1 MPFSRKERVSI
12 TEVAKAAQVS
22 IQTVSRVINERPGV
36 SLQTRSRVLQVI
48 EQLGYYP
55 SRAAKAMRGASRTLG
70 IVGFGLEL
78 YGPSRTL
85 VGAQR
90 EASANNYGV
99 VLELIQDPEN
109 LDLRDIFE
117 VMFSN
122 HVDGI
127 VWCIPYIGNNVDLV
141 VAHLDKVS
149 IPVIFTDVSASLH
162 DLTVQTDN
170 YLGGKLATDHLL
182 DAGHQAVGLITGPLS
197 YFSARER
204 KRGWHDALHDRGLTC
219 DDSWVVEGDWG
230 AESGA
235 EGLPRLLNQHPD
247 LTAIFASND
256 PMALGVLSSA
266 AQRGLVVP
274 NDLAVIGYDDIP
286 EAAYF
291 QPPLSSIRQDVAA
304 LGEAAVS
311 RVIRAI
317 DLLAIRGSYQP
328 EQKCITPELVV
339 RASSSSVGN
348 RSVDHKAGG

>member
-12 TEVAKAAQVS
+12 TQVAKEAQVS

-36 SLQTRSRVLQVI
+36 SLQTRARVLKVI
-48 EQLGYYP
+48 EDLGYYP

-70 IVGFGLEL
+70 IVGYGLEL

-85 VGAQR
+85 IGAQR

-99 VLELIQDPEN
+99 VLELVQDPEN
-109 LDLRDIFE
+109 LDLRAIFE

-127 VWCIPYIGNNVDLV
+127 VWCIPYIDDNADHVI
-141 VAHLDKVS
+141 AYLDRVS

-162 DLTVQTDN
+162 DLTVQNDN
-170 YLGGKLATDHLL
+170 YLGGKLATNHLL
-182 DAGHQAVGLITGPLS
+182 DSGHQAIGLVTGPMS
-197 YFSARER
+197 YLSARER
-204 KRGWHDALHDRGLTC
+204 KRGWEDALRARGLPHDA
-219 DDSWVVEGDWG
+219 SWVVEGDWG
-230 AESGA
+230 APSGA
-235 EGLPRLLNQHPD
+235 DGLAHLLNRHPD

-256 PMALGVLSSA
+256 LMALGILSSA
-266 AQRGLVVP
+266 AQRGLRVP
-274 NDLAVIGYDDIP
+274 HDLAVIGYDDIP

-291 QPPLSSIRQDVAA
+291 QPPLSSVRQDVVA

-317 DLLAIRGSYQP
+317 DSLAIRGSYQP
-328 EQKCITPELVV
+328 EKKCIAPDLVV
-339 RASSSSVGN
+339 RASSAPVEN
-348 RSVDHKAGG
+348 RSAH